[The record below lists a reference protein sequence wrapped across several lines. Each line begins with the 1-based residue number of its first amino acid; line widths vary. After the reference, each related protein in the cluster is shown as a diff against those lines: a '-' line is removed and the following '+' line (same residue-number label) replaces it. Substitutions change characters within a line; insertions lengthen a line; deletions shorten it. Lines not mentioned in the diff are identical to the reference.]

1 MTKISKK
8 DSVNH
13 FFVDEA
19 GDLAL
24 FSRSGRIIVGEQ
36 GNSKFFMVAVAHIP
50 NPASANQLLSELREE
65 LLSDPYFSGVPS
77 MQPASGKTA
86 RQFHAAKDVPEV
98 RRDVFARLPILKTKV
113 RIAIRRKHVLAAK
126 GKSMF
131 RHSNRKWNSAEIYAD
146 LVKRLFKDVLHK
158 ADRNRIIFAKHAK
171 WGRREAMAQA
181 IERAKTNFESKH
193 GIASDKPTE
202 IISAYPWEYGG
213 LQVVDYYLWALQRM
227 FERGEDRYF
236 NIDKLRPAYR
246 LIMDLD
252 DTRNK
257 DYGEWYSDDNPLTLK
272 KIMPPAG

>member
-8 DSVNH
+8 NSVNH

-19 GDLAL
+19 GDLTL
-24 FSRSGRIIVGEQ
+24 FSRGGRIIVGEE

-50 NPASANQLLSELREE
+50 NPTSANQLLSELREE

-77 MQPASGKTA
+77 MQPESGKTV
-86 RQFHAAKDVPEV
+86 RQFHASKDLPEV
-98 RRDVFARLPILKTKV
+98 RRDVFARLPILNTKV
-113 RIAIRRKHVLAAK
+113 QIAIRRKQELATKA
-126 GKSMF
+126 KSMF
-131 RHSNRKWNSAEIYAD
+131 RHSNRKWNSVDIYDD
-146 LVKRLFKDVLHK
+146 LVKRLFKNLLHK
-158 ADRNRIIFAKHAK
+158 ADHNRIVFSKHAK
-171 WGRREAMAQA
+171 WGRREAMARA
-181 IERAKTNFESKH
+181 IERAKANFETKH

-236 NIDKLRPAYR
+236 NMLRPAYR

-252 DTRNK
+252 DTRKK
-257 DYGEWYSDDNPLTLK
+257 DYGEWYQDDNPLTLK
-272 KIMPPAG
+272 KIMPPVG